1 MSGVLTRARA
11 TWAVVLLGGLA
22 LATAAPVWVRSEV
35 ATALDPAVPVTVT
48 GTAAAPA
55 VGAAALVLVAAGLAL
70 ALGGRV
76 ARWVVLAVAAGAGV
90 LVAASALTVATDPE
104 PAAVAGASEAAG
116 VTELTAPVALA
127 VWPWLTAAIGVLA
140 VVVAVLAAVASR
152 RWAATSGRH
161 ERTPATAPGTAAG
174 TAAAPGA
181 AAADGATAAPATPQ
195 GAAPGTPAA
204 PHPAAEPGDEGD
216 VDAHDAWDALTRGT
230 DPTADR

>member
-1 MSGVLTRARA
+1 MTRARA
-11 TWAVVLLGGLA
+11 TWAVVLLGGVA

-35 ATALDPAVPVTVT
+35 ATALDPHVAVTVT

-104 PAAVAGASEAAG
+104 PAAVTGASEAAG
-116 VTELTAPVALA
+116 VTELTAPVSLA
-127 VWPWLTAAIGVLA
+127 VWPWLTAAVGVLA

-161 ERTPATAPGTAAG
+161 ERTPVP
-174 TAAAPGA
+174 
-181 AAADGATAAPATPQ
+181 APAGSPA
-195 GAAPGTPAA
+195 GAPGTPSGTEPGTSTGTTAGTTAGTTRSTPRAA
-204 PHPAAEPGDEGD
+204 DPGDEDD